1 MLIRHFM
8 PFQQEGNQQVIS
20 IALLLLLA
28 KPLLFHATASTIKTS
43 GHETKIFNAREILS
57 FLPPESLYISN
68 LDIKTNMRWKNGHLR
83 KSDYSK

>member
-1 MLIRHFM
+1 MFIRHFM
-8 PFQQEGNQQVIS
+8 TFQQEGNQQVIS

-28 KPLLFHATASTIKTS
+28 KPLLFHLTASTIKTS
-43 GHETKIFNAREILS
+43 GHETKIFNARKILP
-57 FLPPESLYISN
+57 FLSLEFLHISN